1 MLKRIWSFLKEIFG
15 GAELNNKN
23 NITQINNVKKNKHSN
38 INITQINNK
47 NEENNEKR

>member
-38 INITQINNK
+38 IK
-47 NEENNEKR
+47 LY

>member
-23 NITQINNVKKNKHSN
+23 NITQINN
-38 INITQINNK
+38 K